1 MSMALYVLPYL
12 ALSPIYRLTLPTVQ
26 GKRVGVLDFERILDI
41 PPRWTFRYCYLLAHS
56 QLSAS
61 LPRTVEGNPG
71 STDLV
76 SPQGAILSFV
86 IRTRDYVNTFA

>member
-61 LPRTVEGNPG
+61 PE
-71 STDLV
+71 
-76 SPQGAILSFV
+76 QWKAIQDRQISFLRRV
-86 IRTRDYVNTFA
+86 QSYHL